1 MIRRPPRS
9 TLFPYTTLFRSPGAY
24 QLSALGRAL
33 TALYAAGGVTARA
46 NMRHIEV
53 RRLDSLIATLDL
65 YDYLLR
71 GTTRGSIRLETGDV
85 VYVPLH
91 GRRVQIT
98 GAVLRP
104 AIYELREGEAL
115 TELLRAAG
123 GFRANAALD
132 RLAIHRILPAA
143 ERRPGPLPRAA
154 VDVAFSA
161 APQGDQHGST
171 GQGHSIGT
179 RSGDSDPLSGV
190 VIPSLELYNGD
201 SVVVDS
207 IGPL

>member
-71 GTTRGSIRLETGDV
+71 GTTRGNVRLETGDV

-91 GRRVQIT
+91 GRRVQVT

-104 AIYELREGEAL
+104 AIYELKEGETL
-115 TELLRAAG
+115 PDLLRAAG
-123 GFRANAALD
+123 GYRANAALD
-132 RLAIHRILPAA
+132 GLTIHRILPSA
-143 ERRPGPLPRAA
+143 ERKPGPLPRAA
-154 VDVAFSA
+154 VDVALAVVPPHSQA
-161 APQGDQHGST
+161 RTTPPPKPAPLGRTIATDDDEVDG
-171 GQGHSIGT
+171 IG
-179 RSGDSDPLSGV
+179 
-190 VIPSLELYNGD
+190 IPSL
-201 SVVVDS
+201 
-207 IGPL
+207 PL